1 MQENKMWMFIFWIL
15 NNDNSTGYMV
25 IYLSL
30 VSYFYMVNY
39 NGGLKKTPDGVKRS
53 WNYFNTVAV
62 FWDTTQRCSTTG
74 WVQASSKQEHSTST
88 VWDGNWRQ
96 SATYGLAHNF
106 NPLTSTS
113 KLHINGLLHSNTA
126 IGTLAVDGWAGTASR
141 YSEEGPGRA
150 GAPPSPLFAV
160 PNVTAHPSTASVPTS
175 YYLMWHYNCLW
186 ALKGISL

>member
-126 IGTLAVDGWAGTASR
+126 IGTLAVDGWAVTFGTAR
-141 YSEEGPGRA
+141 MGLGRA
-150 GAPPSPLFAV
+150 AAPLSPLLAV

-186 ALKGISL
+186 ALN